1 MTPHW
6 VCPSPQRTIPTY
18 VFKEERTRFCCP
30 GRGLQNM
37 RYTSQAIEWLG
48 FIVKIFKSSQRESH
62 AFLHSTI
69 LGLGRAAEAL
79 ILQLRSMSSSER
91 GGALAGKGSGPSD
104 FPTCPPSTA
113 SHTHTD
119 TEQWGGGTRPGTGPT
134 GSRGQSCAPGRVTWQ
149 R

>member
-1 MTPHW
+1 
-6 VCPSPQRTIPTY
+6 
-18 VFKEERTRFCCP
+18 
-30 GRGLQNM
+30 M

-69 LGLGRAAEAL
+69 LGLGRAAEEL
-79 ILQLRSMSSSER
+79 ILQLRSER

-119 TEQWGGGTRPGTGPT
+119 TEQWG
-134 GSRGQSCAPGRVTWQ
+134 
-149 R
+149 